1 MNFFLSAAI
10 FPLFFFF
17 PSLRPPDFYGAGQY
31 SGRAWRGAVPEDRE
45 TLPSRRRG
53 GKLCSG
59 QVHPT
64 FTPPGSVPLPRS
76 AAPGAQRARAAQGR
90 GAEAINTYQE
100 CPEAPPVTNCP
111 SGRRP
116 CPGKSRLQQAGTGPR
131 LVGHKVPAAASSG
144 ASLAATGIL
153 AVQSY
158 QSNTASHGSSNTIVT
173 STRSS
178 PLPSFTSI
186 LRMIRSGVI
195 FPPAHTPGCLFPA
208 GNNPQAPQNP
218 GYPRCKQQMEPTPPL
233 RIPATLPS
241 CSQQPVWVRAQQ
253 RGCSSR
259 LSSASRNPINC

>member
-1 MNFFLSAAI
+1 MARSSPGGQGNAA
-10 FPLFFFF
+10 F
-17 PSLRPPDFYGAGQY
+17 
-31 SGRAWRGAVPEDRE
+31 
-45 TLPSRRRG
+45 
-53 GKLCSG
+53 K
-59 QVHPT
+59 
-64 FTPPGSVPLPRS
+64 
-76 AAPGAQRARAAQGR
+76 AQGGSCAQDR
-90 GAEAINTYQE
+90 FIPRLHSLASFHRLVLQHRERKEHGQHRAGEPKHLSSAINTYQE
-100 CPEAPPVTNCP
+100 CPGAPPVTNCP